1 MRRLLFRSGALGG
14 ALALV
19 AGAAPARAEPL
30 PHLAVHRTADVG
42 DCPDAATLAAA
53 VAKQMKRP
61 AVEPVAEIRRTT
73 GPSGAAATAGVAG
86 LDVQLY
92 RSAEGYTAVITAA
105 GKTRTIADRGATCA
119 GLGDALAI
127 TLAILLDTE
136 GPAILAA
143 QGPETAVRP
152 APREEVWPSGE
163 PPPADSSA
171 RGGSGS
177 GEEPGGAP
185 SSTRSSLPGLE
196 RSSPYPGSPPAFWS
210 TAPPVAPRPP
220 PPAPV
225 QSPFGQV
232 SLEAGVLG
240 TAGILGSVAF
250 GAAASATLRLS
261 RGTTLAAG
269 GFWLPAETIAF
280 APGTVRVDLAGG
292 FLRGCGLVLGRPSAA
307 HGSLC
312 LHPAVGAIHGQ
323 GSGYATNGTST
334 QPWIALGADLEGAG
348 PLWGPLGWVAR
359 AGVLVPLE
367 RQGFSV
373 TAVGTAFD
381 PSAAGGVVEGGL
393 RVTIW

>member
-1 MRRLLFRSGALGG
+1 MRPLLSRSGALGAAI
-14 ALALV
+14 ALAV
-19 AGAAPARAEPL
+19 SAAPARAEPL
-30 PHLAVHRTADVG
+30 PHLAVHRTTDVS
-42 DCPDAATLAAA
+42 DCPDAAALAYA

-61 AVEPVAEIRRTT
+61 AVEPDAEIPR
-73 GPSGAAATAGVAG
+73 GGGSSGAASPAVVAG

-92 RSAEGYTAVITAA
+92 RSAEGYTAVIAAA

-152 APREEVWPSGE
+152 APHEEVWPSGDL
-163 PPPADSSA
+163 PPAGSSA
-171 RGGSGS
+171 RGGPGP
-177 GEEPGGAP
+177 GEGPGRAP
-185 SSTRSSLPGLE
+185 SSTSASLPGIE
-196 RSSPYPGSPPAFWS
+196 PFSPYPGSPPAFWS
-210 TAPPVAPRPP
+210 IAPPAARPP
-220 PPAPV
+220 PPGPV
-225 QSPFGQV
+225 RSPFGQV
-232 SLEAGVLG
+232 SLEVGVLG

-250 GAAASATLRLS
+250 GGAASATLRLS
-261 RGTTLAAG
+261 RGATLAAG
-269 GFWLPAETIAF
+269 GFWLPVETIAF
-280 APGTVRVDLAGG
+280 APGTVQVDLAGG

-312 LHPAVGAIHGQ
+312 LHPAMGAIRGQ
-323 GSGYATNGTST
+323 GSGYATNGRST

-348 PLWGPLGWVAR
+348 PLWGSLGWVTR

-381 PSAAGGVVEGGL
+381 PSAVGGVVEGGL